1 MFFSKRILIQFADD
15 YITLGRT
22 NAQPLLAPYAVLHTK
37 VSTSNRLFFF
47 KNQKSTFNTY
57 CNKYVFCWFYL
68 HVNE

>member
-37 VSTSNRLFFF
+37 VSTSNRLFFLQEP
-47 KNQKSTFNTY
+47 K
-57 CNKYVFCWFYL
+57 KYF
-68 HVNE
+68 